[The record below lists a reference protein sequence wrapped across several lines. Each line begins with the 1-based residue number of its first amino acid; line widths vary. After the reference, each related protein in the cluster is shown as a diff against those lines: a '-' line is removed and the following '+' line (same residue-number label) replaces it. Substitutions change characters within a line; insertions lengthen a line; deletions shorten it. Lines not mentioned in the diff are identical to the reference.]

1 MLEQNAV
8 LKFTLGEKYDDIIV
22 KDVQLWSQE
31 PPKAD
36 GIKQLKGRLLQYVDM
51 NKLPLWATTGSK
63 NYVVYTWRSS
73 TTSYFASK
81 LKNENRGIVIDLLNG
96 TNNNDH
102 LLILHRKL
110 EKVQCLKLNLN
121 VKRKFDNQLI
131 SRTVQTTSKEGSIDS
146 IVQQSQRQNQFKA
159 KTIRNHVRTSEKKI
173 TFNETLSKLILGGL
187 RLRGIPNTQ
196 SGFQKLYKITFDAA
210 EFAHRDELKHSDA
223 EVPFETLQETVEVLL
238 KLFCKS

>member
-73 TTSYFASK
+73 TTSYFSYAS
-81 LKNENRGIVIDLLNG
+81 LNSHMHDDGIYPV
-96 TNNNDH
+96 
-102 LLILHRKL
+102 
-110 EKVQCLKLNLN
+110 
-121 VKRKFDNQLI
+121 
-131 SRTVQTTSKEGSIDS
+131 
-146 IVQQSQRQNQFKA
+146 
-159 KTIRNHVRTSEKKI
+159 
-173 TFNETLSKLILGGL
+173 
-187 RLRGIPNTQ
+187 
-196 SGFQKLYKITFDAA
+196 
-210 EFAHRDELKHSDA
+210 
-223 EVPFETLQETVEVLL
+223 
-238 KLFCKS
+238 

>member
-31 PPKAD
+31 PSKID

-51 NKLPLWATTGSK
+51 NKVPLWATIGGTS
-63 NYVVYTWRSS
+63 YVVFTWRSS
-73 TTSYFASK
+73 TASYFTSK

-96 TNNNDH
+96 TNNNDQ
-102 LLILHRKL
+102 LLILYRKL
-110 EKVQCLKLNLN
+110 KTVQCLKLNLN
-121 VKRKFDNQLI
+121 VKKKFDSQI
-131 SRTVQTTSKEGSIDS
+131 FSRTVPTTSKEGSIDS

-159 KTIRNHVRTSEKKI
+159 KTIRNHVRTSERKI
-173 TFNETLSKLILGGL
+173 SFNETLSKLILGGL